1 MASLVRLS
9 NQSNHGRQPVR
20 SLVDFWCTNC
30 QGNLSA
36 DPPSFLFFMS
46 WGGVNPETRLV
57 TNTKDRPFR
66 ITPLAVPTVLRPL
79 QNPSKS
85 QSEVT
90 ARLAEAHFKAHRRD
104 DKSLKEDVSQRHAA
118 PSALR
123 SQTRACGPPCGPTSV
138 LQLKFL
144 CRLRHRKK
152 CRENAFKASLL
163 AFFLFFTS
171 FSPNIFHFLM
181 RHKDKQLI

>member
-66 ITPLAVPTVLRPL
+66 ITPLAVPTVRRLL

-85 QSEVT
+85 KSEVN

-104 DKSLKEDVSQRHAA
+104 DKSLKEGASQRHAFLHRQRFA
-118 PSALR
+118 RKRELAGRRADLRPYCNSSSCADFAIEKNAGRTPSKPLCSPSFCF
-123 SQTRACGPPCGPTSV
+123 SQ
-138 LQLKFL
+138 
-144 CRLRHRKK
+144 
-152 CRENAFKASLL
+152 AS
-163 AFFLFFTS
+163 ARIFFT
-171 FSPNIFHFLM
+171 F
-181 RHKDKQLI
+181 